1 MIFSFQVSFLGSNC
15 DASRLNDGGADGW
28 RWMMMDD
35 DGDTFSSWRQISIYL
50 NTYIY
55 MIYIHILFRNQNK
68 HEGNSKEATF
78 IHLVIWL
85 GTWGSWRIKNLNLR
99 SMLPLLP
106 AHQFAIGASRFW
118 PGTNCHLCERSTDS
132 KRAWQKQQ
140 ESVKTWVGTCQ
151 VRKLNK
157 TNLVKHGFH
166 TFLRCWGLDGKLGK
180 NKPPLCKILAD
191 LGVSK
196 FQIFDFQ
203 GVQALRRTRYKEALT
218 EIIKHVDTCCA
229 SQIICVSAMCAV
241 SIYKSINL

>member
-1 MIFSFQVSFLGSNC
+1 
-15 DASRLNDGGADGW
+15 
-28 RWMMMDD
+28 MMDD

-55 MIYIHILFRNQNK
+55 IWYIYIFY
-68 HEGNSKEATF
+68 
-78 IHLVIWL
+78 L
-85 GTWGSWRIKNLNLR
+85 GININMKQQQRSNLHSFSNLTRNLR
-99 SMLPLLP
+99 VMKDQKPKLEVYATPSTCSPICHWGP
-106 AHQFAIGASRFW
+106 HVFGQEQTAIFA
-118 PGTNCHLCERSTDS
+118 
-132 KRAWQKQQ
+132 
-140 ESVKTWVGTCQ
+140 SVQLIAKEPDKNNRNPWRHGVGTCQ

-203 GVQALRRTRYKEALT
+203 GGPSTA
-218 EIIKHVDTCCA
+218 
-229 SQIICVSAMCAV
+229 
-241 SIYKSINL
+241 

>member
-1 MIFSFQVSFLGSNC
+1 M
-15 DASRLNDGGADGW
+15 
-28 RWMMMDD
+28 
-35 DGDTFSSWRQISIYL
+35 
-50 NTYIY
+50 
-55 MIYIHILFRNQNK
+55 
-68 HEGNSKEATF
+68 
-78 IHLVIWL
+78 
-85 GTWGSWRIKNLNLR
+85 
-99 SMLPLLP
+99 
-106 AHQFAIGASRFW
+106 
-118 PGTNCHLCERSTDS
+118 
-132 KRAWQKQQ
+132 
-140 ESVKTWVGTCQ
+140 KTWVGTCQ

-229 SQIICVSAMCAV
+229 SQIICVSAMCAD
-241 SIYKSINL
+241 SIYKSINICECNCTRSRIYWAKWGDDFTCFFFKGINITAEQVTTKNIF

>member
-1 MIFSFQVSFLGSNC
+1 
-15 DASRLNDGGADGW
+15 
-28 RWMMMDD
+28 
-35 DGDTFSSWRQISIYL
+35 
-50 NTYIY
+50 
-55 MIYIHILFRNQNK
+55 
-68 HEGNSKEATF
+68 
-78 IHLVIWL
+78 
-85 GTWGSWRIKNLNLR
+85 
-99 SMLPLLP
+99 MLPLLP

-218 EIIKHVDTCCA
+218 EIIKHVDTCCP

-241 SIYKSINL
+241 SIYKSINQYMWVQLYPVENLLGKMGWWLHMFLFQRIILRPSTSQELISLLSKRQSKTYFLTRSVIETTFCWLFQKSLVQKRQVSPR